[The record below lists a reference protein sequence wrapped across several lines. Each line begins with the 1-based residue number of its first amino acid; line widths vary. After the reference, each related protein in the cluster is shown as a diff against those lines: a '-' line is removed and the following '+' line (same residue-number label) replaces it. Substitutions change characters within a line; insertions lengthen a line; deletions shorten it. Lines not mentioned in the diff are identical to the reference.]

1 MSHLNEIRETYFHH
15 MKFAWTVAFVL
26 IVHGVLPNVWTESVR
41 HDGRVGEE
49 TSVIYLRQ

>member
-26 IVHGVLPNVWTESVR
+26 IVHGVLPNVWTDKAS
-41 HDGRVGEE
+41 DMMEE
-49 TSVIYLRQ
+49 WEKKHQ

>member
-26 IVHGVLPNVWTESVR
+26 IVHGALPNVWTDKASDMMEEWEKR
-41 HDGRVGEE
+41 H
-49 TSVIYLRQ
+49 Q